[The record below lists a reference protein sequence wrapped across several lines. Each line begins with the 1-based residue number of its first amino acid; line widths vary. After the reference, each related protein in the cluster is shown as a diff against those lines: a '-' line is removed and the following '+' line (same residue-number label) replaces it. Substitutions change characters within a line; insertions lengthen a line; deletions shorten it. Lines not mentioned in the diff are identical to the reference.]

1 MIDMHMGLQP
11 LKSFFPTADELLEQ
25 DLPTLGGILL
35 THLKSYEGLH
45 TVYQY
50 GGLNRAYFRA
60 MLENRN
66 VGLGSLPKEPEYG
79 IRQPEVTQRMME
91 AWSWLER
98 QGLLIH
104 NDQQSADWF
113 IISSDGEKL
122 LKQSASL
129 RAEGEGKVSAF
140 ESVWKLGKEWQPQLL
155 RTELK
160 YRDSFVAYLRERLK
174 NAKKVETE
182 YRHLGTTTDIYV
194 EQPGFFGSS
203 AVFVELKRNFLSKA
217 QLDRLVGQLESL
229 EPNKHFIV
237 VILCGETNPALVAR
251 LKEKYKC
258 SQDDIAIISRV
269 RVIVKEPQGK
279 KA

>member
-1 MIDMHMGLQP
+1 MGLRP
-11 LKSFFPTADELLEQ
+11 LKSFFPTADELLRQ

-66 VGLGSLPKEPEYG
+66 VGLGPLPKEPEYG
-79 IRQPEVTQRMME
+79 IRQPEVTNRMME
-91 AWSWLER
+91 AWNWLER

-113 IISSDGEKL
+113 IISSDGEES
-122 LKQSASL
+122 LKQNAAL
-129 RAEGEGKVSAF
+129 RFEQSVRGGESKVSAF
-140 ESVWKLGKEWQPQLL
+140 ESVYKLGKEWQPQLL
-155 RTELK
+155 PTELK

-174 NAKKVETE
+174 DAKKIETE

-194 EQPGFFGSS
+194 EQSGFFGSS
-203 AVFVELKRNFLSKA
+203 AVFVELKRNFLSKG

-237 VILCGETNPALVAR
+237 VILCGETNPALAAR
-251 LKEKYKC
+251 LKDKYKC
-258 SQDDIAIISRV
+258 AADDLAIISRV
-269 RVIVKEPQGK
+269 RVIVKGAQGK
-279 KA
+279 KV